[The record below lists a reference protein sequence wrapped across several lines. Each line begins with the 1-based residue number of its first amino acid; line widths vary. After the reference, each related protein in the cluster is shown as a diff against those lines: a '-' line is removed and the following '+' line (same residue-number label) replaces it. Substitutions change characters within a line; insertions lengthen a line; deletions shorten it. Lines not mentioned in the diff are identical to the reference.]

1 MIIREFF
8 NTPILSEPDPG
19 LEEKDLLRKVLSSKF
34 FKEAFRSFMKVNNET
49 QANISKSKVFLAN
62 DFDKQVENLPA
73 YDEASASLFHQ
84 NYMQELASQCTVG

>member
-1 MIIREFF
+1 
-8 NTPILSEPDPG
+8 
-19 LEEKDLLRKVLSSKF
+19 
-34 FKEAFRSFMKVNNET
+34 MKVNNEA

-84 NYMQELASQCTVG
+84 NYMQELASQCTVD